1 MLNIINNNLYQI
13 KLNIY
18 IIKLLKKK
26 KIITNINQYKK
37 IILIKYY
44 KLLNAYIC
52 LIYNG
57 NGKKFFL
64 IYKNNFSIGNLI
76 FLIKKNTNISLGEQ
90 IKNIELKKN
99 KGSQLTRIFYT
110 KSKIILKNYKWVLIK
125 LPSKKLKL
133 ISKNCLSIINK
144 KKNNYFYNIKFKYF
158 FIKKKKNVRNSAMNP
173 VDQIYKKKI
182 K

>member
-1 MLNIINNNLYQI
+1 MLNIINNKFFQI

-18 IIKLLKKK
+18 MPKLKQ
-26 KIITNINQYKK
+26 KIININQYKK
-37 IILIKYY
+37 IVLIKYY

-64 IYKNNFSIGNLI
+64 IYKNNFLIGNLI
-76 FLIKKNTNISLGEQ
+76 FIKYIINIPLGEQ

-125 LPSKKLKL
+125 LPSNKLKL
-133 ISKNCLSIINK
+133 ISKNCLSIIKK
-144 KKNNYFYNIKFKYF
+144 KKNNYLYNIKFKYL

-173 VDQIYKKKI
+173 TDQLKI
-182 K
+182 N